1 MTIEQLT
8 SSAQKGFKTWSNL
21 LNATGHFMELEKCSC
36 YLSIWEFQEDGY
48 AYALSLEEHNQHIQV
63 QDMDGITKEIPQLT
77 SDTSQKLLGVMRNPI
92 GNQQDEVSRLR
103 QKSNHL
109 ATQINLNALSAT
121 EAKMAYDFF
130 YIPAM
135 RYSLAVT
142 SINQLDFET
151 VQQRATAAILAAMG
165 YNRHMPRE
173 VVFCSTLYQGLNLRH
188 LYDLQGVEGTQLIL
202 QELNSSTT
210 THRLLRSVLDVIQLE
225 AGIGKPILEDNR
237 PLIYIEW
244 GWIPSIQ
251 DFLYHIQAS
260 ITNASTT
267 PEVYREGDTY
277 IMDNSLLRTLSRK
290 EQILIN
296 RCRIFQQ
303 VECVSDI
310 ATADGTAI
318 CQEWLTKKSRR
329 RSSSNKVW
337 PLQGDPGN
345 EAWKI
350 WRNFLLRAFTDGT
363 GNLKKKLAAW
373 IYTAHRTHS
382 AYYHRKQLWLHTSD
396 NQWTVHT
403 LRHQGRR
410 ELFFNKQHTATT
422 CNTPQDGVPVDIK
435 KDSKEWITTGL
446 YAERV
451 SLHRMPTK
459 TTLKE
464 KLSTKTTLTNTRL
477 HILAEEE
484 DLQISLAPQTII
496 DIASDGSHDQHTGN
510 LAYGW
515 VIAINGTVTAKG
527 QGRASCSTAM
537 AGSFRSEGYG
547 VAAAAQFI
555 LLMVDHFRLKPEEHK
570 WYMYLDNKTLIN
582 KLERYRTETEHPKWN
597 LTPDADMVKVAHNNL
612 RAIPINFCHVKSHQ
626 TSSKPFEKLSLPVQ
640 MNTIADQL
648 ASEQMTYNSKPT
660 ETYVQFSYLKIKGIH
675 ITRDSKQ
682 HLLEAASKLPIQQ
695 YYKEKFRWTSET
707 FHSINWTVQRKVLLT
722 YSTNDQR
729 RILKMVH
736 GWLPPTSACIE
747 KIRQL
752 PLVAH
757 YATFNQRQA
766 STFSAAA
773 TQNNKRH
780 LE

>member
-1 MTIEQLT
+1 
-8 SSAQKGFKTWSNL
+8 
-21 LNATGHFMELEKCSC
+21 
-36 YLSIWEFQEDGY
+36 
-48 AYALSLEEHNQHIQV
+48 
-63 QDMDGITKEIPQLT
+63 
-77 SDTSQKLLGVMRNPI
+77 
-92 GNQQDEVSRLR
+92 
-103 QKSNHL
+103 
-109 ATQINLNALSAT
+109 
-121 EAKMAYDFF
+121 
-130 YIPAM
+130 
-135 RYSLAVT
+135 
-142 SINQLDFET
+142 
-151 VQQRATAAILAAMG
+151 
-165 YNRHMPRE
+165 
-173 VVFCSTLYQGLNLRH
+173 
-188 LYDLQGVEGTQLIL
+188 
-202 QELNSSTT
+202 
-210 THRLLRSVLDVIQLE
+210 
-225 AGIGKPILEDNR
+225 
-237 PLIYIEW
+237 
-244 GWIPSIQ
+244 
-251 DFLYHIQAS
+251 
-260 ITNASTT
+260 
-267 PEVYREGDTY
+267 
-277 IMDNSLLRTLSRK
+277 
-290 EQILIN
+290 
-296 RCRIFQQ
+296 
-303 VECVSDI
+303 
-310 ATADGTAI
+310 
-318 CQEWLTKKSRR
+318 
-329 RSSSNKVW
+329 VW

-382 AYYHRKQLWLHTSD
+382 AYYHRKQLWLQTSD

-537 AGSFRSEGYG
+537 AGSFRSEAYG

-555 LLMVDHFRLKPEEHK
+555 LFMVNHFRLKPEEHK

-582 KLERYRTETEHPKWN
+582 KLERYRSETEHPKWN

-626 TSSKPFEKLSLPVQ
+626 PSSKPFEKLSLPVQ

-682 HLLEAASKLPIQQ
+682 HLLEAALKLPIQQ

-736 GWLPPTSACIE
+736 DWLPTYERLHRENQTTTTRCPLCHFRSETSLHIFCCGNPKQQETFRTIVSYLEENGRQSGNQKINHIIQKALLNAANISTLNIE
-747 KIRQL
+747 HTGNPRIDKWIKDQTKIGWEHILYGRTAKSLEAAMETHFRNKENDTRQETGTKWVRTL
-752 PLVAH
+752 THKIWDVFLILWSQRNEIIHGKQTDNRSQREQQFLEARVARC
-757 YATFNQRQA
+757 YEFEYKLRVEDRTKIFYK
-766 STFSAAA
+766 
-773 TQNNKRH
+773 TQDEILQEDARYVRAWIKLCERII
-780 LE
+780 